1 MKIHTFKL
9 KPRLTR
15 RKAITL
21 CMKWWQ
27 PFLTQI
33 WVATDLAPHMLTQHW
48 KAGEKQRILH
58 FIEANWWHTHVVPAW
73 KGTFLSPSFTSSQ
86 SAVSILT
93 AVLVWSKGLS
103 LRNHKSS
110 VVSETMAVST
120 SCWRRNRRDHLGAQ
134 GINSRRTSTA
144 ATATGNA
151 SPFFLPG
158 PGLLLQSCL
167 GEKGAGHYSHKDTPG
182 GEQHDAHCPCKLAI
196 QQLSTTVSTSALSNN
211 FQHREGAPTAI
222 PSKLWSAEGPPAD
235 NRVPCLFQNNIKV
248 NQPPDVKG
256 WDWNTEGRGWKSWSG
271 KGRERTITLLESKRG
286 EEENT
291 VHLFKMSTHLV
302 SLNICWSITSGLVI
316 ASEVA

>member
-1 MKIHTFKL
+1 MSWITLTHIWLIPLMTNLIKTSDWPVILNLFCAWKIHTFKL

-120 SCWRRNRRDHLGAQ
+120 SCWRRNRRDHLELRA
-134 GINSRRTSTA
+134 STA
-144 ATATGNA
+144 GGPALQPQPQGMPL
-151 SPFFLPG
+151 PFSFQAMG
-158 PGLLLQSCL
+158 CFS
-167 GEKGAGHYSHKDTPG
+167 SH
-182 GEQHDAHCPCKLAI
+182 A
-196 QQLSTTVSTSALSNN
+196 
-211 FQHREGAPTAI
+211 
-222 PSKLWSAEGPPAD
+222 
-235 NRVPCLFQNNIKV
+235 
-248 NQPPDVKG
+248 
-256 WDWNTEGRGWKSWSG
+256 
-271 KGRERTITLLESKRG
+271 
-286 EEENT
+286 
-291 VHLFKMSTHLV
+291 
-302 SLNICWSITSGLVI
+302 
-316 ASEVA
+316 